1 MQMTFLKK
9 IALGAM
15 TVAVC
20 AALSPAYAEDEAEK
34 KPAAEGE
41 VAEWL
46 SDLAAKPEKFFSPLV
61 RCLGSTVAA

>member
-20 AALSPAYAEDEAEK
+20 AALSPAYAEDEEEK

-41 VAEWL
+41 
-46 SDLAAKPEKFFSPLV
+46 AA
-61 RCLGSTVAA
+61 GG